1 MKFNGTVEAKRFQV
15 TREEFREGLIEAIQ
29 DAMMFDEIDKFL
41 PFQTRV
47 VLGATMNHIQSTSVF
62 AIATEN
68 RLVKDGD
75 TLCGR
80 KAPVIWEGD
89 RNHPN
94 CPGCE
99 AIGKGLA
106 IRDLL

>member
-1 MKFNGTVEAKRFQV
+1 MNKLFQV
-15 TREEFREGLIEAIQ
+15 TREEFHEALVEAIQ
-29 DAMMFDEIDKFL
+29 ESIPFNDIGKFL

-47 VLGATMNHIQSTSVF
+47 VMGVEHNHIQSTCAFV
-62 AIATEN
+62 IKTEN

-80 KAPVIWEGD
+80 KSPFAIVGNERKSD
-89 RNHPN
+89 
-94 CPGCE
+94 CPDCD

-106 IRDLL
+106 VRDLL

>member
-1 MKFNGTVEAKRFQV
+1 MTPARFQV
-15 TREEFREGLIEAIQ
+15 TREEFREGLIDAIQEAIH
-29 DAMMFDEIDKFL
+29 FDEIGKFL

-47 VLGATMNHIQSTSVF
+47 VMGETMNHIQSTSVF
-62 AIATEN
+62 AIKTEN

-106 IRDLL
+106 VRDLL